1 MDAPFFFGKPVQVG
15 FSLRSAAGVDGR
27 SGSIVMLRK
36 VLASLAAAAVFAT
49 TFSPVDASAQR
60 YGYHDRD
67 RHDYGRRH
75 RDYRDRHYRDRD
87 DDGDAVAAGVV
98 GLIVGLAIG
107 SLVSNQNNQRVDCRD
122 NYQRCPPPRYYGERR
137 DSRYDPR
144 YDNQRYGAYDDDSA
158 YAREYGLEGGYDAPA
173 RAQCTRR
180 ERQWDRYANRYVT
193 VDVPC

>member
-1 MDAPFFFGKPVQVG
+1 
-15 FSLRSAAGVDGR
+15 
-27 SGSIVMLRK
+27 MLRK

-49 TFSPVDASAQR
+49 TFNPVEASAQR

-75 RDYRDRHYRDRD
+75 RDYRDRD

-107 SLVSNQNNQRVDCRD
+107 SLAANQEPRVNCRD
-122 NYQRCPPPRYYGERR
+122 NYQRCPPPRYYDDQR

-144 YDNQRYGAYDDDSA
+144 YDDPRYEDDSA

-173 RAQCTRR
+173 REQCTRR